1 MSKQLQG
8 VKVAVLATM
17 GVEQIELTAP
27 RQALDEAGA
36 TTHLVSPQAGTIKAL
51 QFPDW
56 GDEFSVDVLLN
67 ESDPAQYQALYL
79 PGGIINPDL
88 LRINSDAVRFVKASF
103 EVGKPVATMCH
114 GLWMLIEADVVEGR
128 TVTSWLSLRKDLI
141 NAGANW
147 IDQAVVIDNDLITA
161 RNPGDI
167 PEFAPKVV
175 ELFASKVIGVTV

>member
-8 VKVAVLATM
+8 VRVAVLATM

-56 GDEFSVDVLLN
+56 GNEFSVDVLL
-67 ESDPAQYQALYL
+67 EQSDPDQYQALYI

-88 LRINSDAVRFVKASF
+88 LRINSDAV
-103 EVGKPVATMCH
+103 H
-114 GLWMLIEADVVEGR
+114 L
-128 TVTSWLSLRKDLI
+128 
-141 NAGANW
+141 
-147 IDQAVVIDNDLITA
+147 
-161 RNPGDI
+161 
-167 PEFAPKVV
+167 
-175 ELFASKVIGVTV
+175 